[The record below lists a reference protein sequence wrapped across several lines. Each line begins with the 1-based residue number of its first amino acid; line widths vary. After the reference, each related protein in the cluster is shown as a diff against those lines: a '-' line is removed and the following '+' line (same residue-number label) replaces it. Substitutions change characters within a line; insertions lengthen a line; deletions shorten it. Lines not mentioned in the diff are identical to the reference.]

1 MMKKIVLLIC
11 FSFSLVA
18 FSQNVKMID
27 YEKSPSPTINRQKPK
42 LEINKIYER
51 TDEAAEFPGGINAF
65 RVKLADALV
74 LDSVKTLHGENFV
87 KTTLD
92 FVVERDGTF
101 TDLKA
106 SGSNVI
112 FNTEA
117 ARAMK
122 SIKGKWKP
130 AKYEGVVVRSR
141 YRIPLNLNFE

>member
-1 MMKKIVLLIC
+1 MKKIALLIC
-11 FSFSLVA
+11 FSFSLVV
-18 FSQNVKMID
+18 FSQNVKVLD
-27 YEKSPSPTINRQKPK
+27 YDTSPQPTINRQKPK

-51 TDEAAEFPGGINAF
+51 TDETAEFPGGINAF

-101 TDLKA
+101 TDVKA
-106 SGSNVI
+106 SGTNIS
-112 FNTEA
+112 FNNEA
-117 ARAMK
+117 KRAMK
-122 SIKGKWKP
+122 SIKDNWKP